1 MIKINITKK
10 NGEIINISM
19 KGHANQ
25 ADYGRDIVCAGV
37 SSILTTTVNAILSFD
52 NLAIKVEENNPFFL
66 SVLKNDEVT
75 SKLLKNMVSLFYEL
89 EETYPKNINIREDET
104 DE

>member
-1 MIKINITKK
+1 MIKINIIKK
-10 NGEIINISM
+10 DGKVETISM

-52 NLAIKVEENNPFFL
+52 DTAIKIVENNPFFL
-66 SVLKNDEVT
+66 KVLKNDEVT
-75 SKLLKNMVSLFYEL
+75 SKLLENMISLFYEL